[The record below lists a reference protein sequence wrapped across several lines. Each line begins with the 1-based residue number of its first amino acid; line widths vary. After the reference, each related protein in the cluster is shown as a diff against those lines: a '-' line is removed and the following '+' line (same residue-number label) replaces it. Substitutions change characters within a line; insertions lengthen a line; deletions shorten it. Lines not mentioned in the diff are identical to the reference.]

1 MRNLSLPFS
10 ISQFKK
16 EEKKERKKER
26 RRWLKLVP
34 FSSGEGKGKTG
45 HEEQAADQQGGPS
58 TEVEEPE

>member
-1 MRNLSLPFS
+1 VRNLSLPFS

-34 FSSGEGKGKTG
+34 FSSGEGKGKTR
-45 HEEQAADQQGGPS
+45 HFHSPQHC
-58 TEVEEPE
+58 VKL